1 MSKSNSNKK
10 DHETWRLNAET
21 KLSTSLWAQ
30 VIKKLG
36 IDNTEQR
43 RNSLYNIWHLKRHKI
58 VQLVEIELKRKNRNI
73 IDGDDGD
80 ISRIEE
86 VSVREDNNAHLL
98 PDPSLPLPEPPNTR
112 TKQPGTINGNNT
124 ECSIVSE
131 TSFILTPSEWKAAFS
146 CAQKK
151 LNDGWTK
158 IFYDKI
164 IPCGI
169 TCSCT
174 GKYCTRSYLIK
185 LTDQAD
191 FNTSPILHV
200 QISGTERHDAKIETM
215 SRQLCGEE
223 RYRVGER
230 ANEIG
235 PLAVFRER
243 VEAADEN
250 LLAEGNYTGCET
262 IEVLKKTVA
271 DYRYVQVVGEMP
283 FCIHLFSEPQI
294 ELYVNY
300 CKEEKY
306 SYVHIDSTRG
316 VLKHMS
322 GQDQTLLYAIIFKD
336 GTDSINTIPLAHTFL
351 SNHTVP
357 NIDEE
362 SVTLLFDH
370 KKTLK
375 EGKKENDKL
384 RVVDEY
390 FRSSTAIIHQ
400 SPFNVEAIQRYPHLK
415 TLINNKLKYD
425 KIVNPLFSPLLIRI
439 FYRWWAY
446 LPLWTDLLWNF
457 EQRYSNSLQTN
468 ASVIY
473 NPIRHSNAL
482 VENYFRTLKSS
493 MLKNKVAT
501 QPQKIIAELYRSVQ
515 IQLKAIKYEVTQSSK
530 GRKRKMNRN

>member
-271 DYRYVQVVGEMP
+271 DY
-283 FCIHLFSEPQI
+283 H
-294 ELYVNY
+294 
-300 CKEEKY
+300 
-306 SYVHIDSTRG
+306 
-316 VLKHMS
+316 
-322 GQDQTLLYAIIFKD
+322 
-336 GTDSINTIPLAHTFL
+336 
-351 SNHTVP
+351 
-357 NIDEE
+357 IDEE

-375 EGKKENDKL
+375 EAKKENDKL

-530 GRKRKMNRN
+530 EYMLTTAQPSYHPEVLIDGHLMRWPRFGIKEAIFRGRSYTLTNTCHIDSALFALYFYI

>member
-124 ECSIVSE
+124 ERSIVSE

-146 CAQKK
+146 CVQKK

-271 DYRYVQVVGEMP
+271 DY
-283 FCIHLFSEPQI
+283 H
-294 ELYVNY
+294 
-300 CKEEKY
+300 
-306 SYVHIDSTRG
+306 STGG

-351 SNHTVP
+351 SNHTAP

-375 EGKKENDKL
+375 EAKKENDKL

-501 QPQKIIAELYRSVQ
+501 QPQKIIEELYRSVQ

-530 GRKRKMNRN
+530 GKKRKMNKN